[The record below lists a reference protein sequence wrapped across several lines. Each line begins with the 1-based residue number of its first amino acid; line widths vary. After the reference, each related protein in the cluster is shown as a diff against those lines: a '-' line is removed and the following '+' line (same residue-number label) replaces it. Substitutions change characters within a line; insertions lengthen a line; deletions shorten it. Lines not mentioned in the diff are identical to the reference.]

1 MEQAERLR
9 DAAAAAAEEDVGS
22 AACTVNSQDCQDCV
36 RRRVGG
42 RESEKV
48 RLAQTKRNIGKSL
61 R

>member
-9 DAAAAAAEEDVGS
+9 DAAAAAEDVGS
-22 AACTVNSQDCQDCV
+22 AACTVNSQDCV